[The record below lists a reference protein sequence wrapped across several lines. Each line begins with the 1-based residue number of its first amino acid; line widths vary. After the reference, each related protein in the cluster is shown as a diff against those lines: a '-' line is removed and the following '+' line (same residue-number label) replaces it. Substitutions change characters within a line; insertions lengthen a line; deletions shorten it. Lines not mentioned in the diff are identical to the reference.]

1 MSRLD
6 SRNDSIDAVET
17 ESARASNFSVSNSI
31 DDDLA
36 SSASSSKMNLLAK
49 NGGMILLLVVVAV
62 AGALLLGM
70 RKLGLAGRLELV
82 DIKIDYPF
90 DMHKDAVVGPDHKA
104 MIDDL
109 KSSADIVQV
118 PPEFVQ
124 MNPFEWKTESK
135 DQSDEIAL
143 REAERLKKAAV
154 AHKKEIDT
162 AFSRL
167 TLNSV
172 MGGRIPVAQIS
183 GQLAKV
189 GDDVGDFFTVLSI
202 QGRTVTLVAGEQKY
216 ILTLG
221 E

>member
-1 MSRLD
+1 MSKPD
-6 SRNDSIDAVET
+6 TRNDSIDAVQS
-17 ESARASNFSVSNSI
+17 ESARSSGFSISSSI

-36 SSASSSKMNLLAK
+36 GSSSSSKKNPLTN

-90 DMHKDAVVGPDHKA
+90 DAHKDAVVGPDHEEV
-104 MIDDL
+104 IQDL
-109 KSSADIVQV
+109 KSSSDIKQV
-118 PPEFVQ
+118 PPELVQ
-124 MNPFEWKTESK
+124 MNPFEWKTETK
-135 DQSDEIAL
+135 AQTEDLAAK
-143 REAERLKKAAV
+143 EAEKARLAA
-154 AHKKEIDT
+154 AARKKEIDG
-162 AFSRL
+162 AFSKL

-183 GQLAKV
+183 GQLVRV
-189 GDDVGDFFTVLSI
+189 GDDVGTYFTVLSI
-202 QGRTVTLVAGEQKY
+202 EGRTVTLVATNNDKFVM
-216 ILTLG
+216 TL

>member
-1 MSRLD
+1 MSMLD

-17 ESARASNFSVSNSI
+17 ESARASNFAVSNSI

-36 SSASSSKMNLLAK
+36 GSASSSKNNLLAK

-90 DMHKDAVVGPDHKA
+90 DMHKDAVVGPDHESV
-104 MIDDL
+104 INDL
-109 KSSADIVQV
+109 KSSSDIKQV
-118 PPEFVQ
+118 PPELVQ

-135 DQSDEIAL
+135 NQTDELAL
-143 REAERLKKAAV
+143 REAERLRKEAAT
-154 AHKKEIDT
+154 HKKQIE
-162 AFSRL
+162 AAYSKL

-183 GQLAKV
+183 GQLVKV
-189 GDDVGDFFTVLSI
+189 GDDVGEYFTVLSI
-202 QGRTVTLVAGEQKY
+202 QGRSVTIVAGEQKF

-221 E
+221 D